1 MGSIPITRSTSRQPV
16 KTSSSAT
23 APAAKADPETP
34 SLRLA
39 TLGWREW
46 LALPDLGLVAIRA
59 KVDTGARSSA
69 LHVEYSETET
79 EDGVEWV
86 RFGIRPSRRARMRD
100 CRAPVVDRREVTD
113 SGGKRS
119 LRIFIRTGVQIGGQR
134 YPIELNL
141 TQRREMLFPMLLGRT
156 AVAGRW
162 VVDPAG
168 SFLQGERGRASR
180 RPLA

>member
-1 MGSIPITRSTSRQPV
+1 MVFPAVTASAPV
-16 KTSSSAT
+16 AASESP
-23 APAAKADPETP
+23 APG
-34 SLRLA
+34 LA

-46 LALPDLGLVAIRA
+46 LALPDLDLGAIRA

-69 LHVEYSETET
+69 LHVEYSEASV

-86 RFGIRPSRRARMRD
+86 CFGLRPSRRARMRE
-100 CRAPVVDRREVTD
+100 CRALVVDRREVTD

-119 LRIFIRTGVQIGGQR
+119 LRVFIRTTLQLGAQR

-156 AVAGRW
+156 ALAGRW
-162 VVDPAG
+162 LVDPAG
-168 SFLQGERGRASR
+168 SFLQGERGTARTSR
-180 RPLA
+180 PA